1 MSNVFSY
8 AFSTQ
13 ETPSPNNGNS
23 VSGVS
28 NVVPANEICCLKS
41 LVERAFAIVQVV
53 NIVMSQCANLDFPIT
68 LLVLQ
73 FWPFVNM
80 TVCTKSDG
88 FRIEDEQ
95 WHVTS
100 ELRIS

>member
-1 MSNVFSY
+1 MSNVFSR

-23 VSGVS
+23 VPGVS

-53 NIVMSQCANLDFPIT
+53 NIVKSQCANLDFPIT
-68 LLVLQ
+68 LLALQ

-88 FRIEDEQ
+88 FRIDEQ

-100 ELRIS
+100 ELRTS